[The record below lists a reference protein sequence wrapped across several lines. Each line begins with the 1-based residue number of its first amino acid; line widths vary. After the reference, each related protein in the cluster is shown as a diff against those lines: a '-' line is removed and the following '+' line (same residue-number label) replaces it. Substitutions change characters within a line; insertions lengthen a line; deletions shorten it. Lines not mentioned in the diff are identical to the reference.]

1 MLNYLRKIISP
12 EKDEP
17 QVGRTGNHDEK
28 ESRKLEVATAAL
40 FVEMAKA
47 DGEFTEDER
56 EKIIKVMKN
65 TFELDDE
72 CVQDL
77 IELSEEK
84 IKESIS
90 LYEFTSIINEK
101 FSNDEKFALMKN
113 LWKLIYIDEKLNM
126 YEDHLAKKIG
136 GMLNL
141 DRQKII
147 EAKLIV
153 KDEKGLT

>member
-17 QVGRTGNHDEK
+17 HVGRTDNHDKK
-28 ESRKLEVATAAL
+28 ESGKLEVATAAL

-56 EKIIKVMKN
+56 KKIIKVMKN
-65 TFELDDE
+65 TFELDDD

-101 FSNDEKFALMKN
+101 FSIDEKFALMKN

>member
-12 EKDEP
+12 EGDE
-17 QVGRTGNHDEK
+17 QLEGQTGNHENK
-28 ESRKLEVATAAL
+28 VSRKLEVATAAL
-40 FVEMAKA
+40 FVEIAKA
-47 DGEFTEDER
+47 DGEFTENER
-56 EKIIKVMKN
+56 KKIIKVMKN

-101 FSNDEKFALMKN
+101 FSNEEKFTLMKN

-153 KDEKGLT
+153 KEEKGLK